1 MAAVGEIRVLV
12 LEQREVVRLGLEAM
26 LDAIPEVSRRAG
38 AAEGVDVVISSPEL
52 SAAAAP
58 PSARRLVLVT
68 AWSGA
73 DIEAA
78 VAARPDGYVAV
89 RDLTSSSLR
98 RALHQVTVGDVP
110 LPEQVA
116 SYLLEVARR
125 DMRAAPTTRLTPR
138 EDDVLE
144 LLVAGHSNQ
153 EIATSL
159 GISIHGA
166 KRHVSSILNK
176 FESPSRAHLVS
187 RVLQARSPVAPPIR
201 PGG

>member
-1 MAAVGEIRVLV
+1 M
-12 LEQREVVRLGLEAM
+12 
-26 LDAIPEVSRRAG
+26 
-38 AAEGVDVVISSPEL
+38 
-52 SAAAAP
+52 
-58 PSARRLVLVT
+58 
-68 AWSGA
+68 
-73 DIEAA
+73 
-78 VAARPDGYVAV
+78 
-89 RDLTSSSLR
+89 
-98 RALHQVTVGDVP
+98 LHQVTVGDVP

-166 KRHVSSILNK
+166 KRHVSSILNQ

-201 PGG
+201 PGA

>member
-52 SAAAAP
+52 SAAAP

>member
-26 LDAIPEVSRRAG
+26 LDAIPEVSRRDG

-52 SAAAAP
+52 SAAAP

-89 RDLTSSSLR
+89 RELTSSSLR
-98 RALHQVTVGDVP
+98 TALHQVTVGDVP

-116 SYLLEVARR
+116 SYLLAVARR
-125 DMRAAPTTRLTPR
+125 DVRMAPTARLTPR

-187 RVLQARSPVAPPIR
+187 RVLQARSPGAPPVR
-201 PGG
+201 RGG

>member
-1 MAAVGEIRVLV
+1 MAGVGEIRVLV
-12 LEQREVVRLGLEAM
+12 LEQREVVRLGLAAM
-26 LDAIPEVSRRAG
+26 LDAIPEVSRRDE
-38 AAEGVDVVISSPEL
+38 AAEGIDVVISSPEL
-52 SAAAAP
+52 SAAAP
-58 PSARRLVLVT
+58 PSARRLVLVST
-68 AWSGA
+68 WNGA

-78 VAARPDGYVAV
+78 VAARADGYVAV

-98 RALHQVTVGDVP
+98 TALHQVVAGDVP

-116 SYLLEVARR
+116 SYLVEVARGAVR
-125 DMRAAPTTRLTPR
+125 TASTARLTPR

-176 FESPSRAHLVS
+176 FDSPSRAHLVS
-187 RVLQARSPVAPPIR
+187 RVLQARSPGAPPVR
-201 PGG
+201 RGG

>member
-52 SAAAAP
+52 SAAAP

-68 AWSGA
+68 AWIGA

-125 DMRAAPTTRLTPR
+125 DMRTAPITRLTPR